1 MSASLHP
8 PVRQTGPVPTSPDSA
23 RHPCFSAGAHAR
35 WGRVHLPVAP
45 RCNIACGFC
54 DRRYSCLNESRPG
67 VTAGVLAPEEAVEL
81 AVRQNRLLQGRLS
94 VAGIAGPGDPLA
106 NPEQTL
112 AALELASRRLPGIM
126 LCLSTNGL
134 ALPDWVDELVALG
147 VGHLTVTVNAATP
160 RTGAR
165 IYLRAEDAGRTLQG
179 EEATSLL
186 LARQREG
193 IGRASALGIAV
204 KVNTVVVPGV
214 NDGEVEAIARQAR
227 AWGAGLMNCIPL
239 IPVPGTPLA
248 FCGEPEPGTL
258 QQVRAQAERHL
269 PQMRHCTRCRADAC
283 GLLGSSGMLG
293 DLPSAPSPFAVSA
306 LGRGAVRLRQTSH

>member
-8 PVRQTGPVPTSPDSA
+8 PLRQAGPVPPSPDSA

-45 RCNIACGFC
+45 RCNIVCGFC

-67 VTAGVLAPEEAVEL
+67 VTAGVLAPEEAVDL

-134 ALPDWVDELVALG
+134 ALPDWVDELAALG
-147 VGHLTVTVNAATP
+147 IGHLTVTVNAAAP

-179 EEATSLL
+179 EEGASLL

-193 IGRASALGIAV
+193 IRRASALGIAV
-204 KVNTVVVPGV
+204 KVNTASLPLAQAL
-214 NDGEVEAIARQAR
+214 EASSRTFAGLRETLRQASQELR
-227 AWGAGLMNCIPL
+227 DY
-239 IPVPGTPLA
+239 LA
-248 FCGEPEPGTL
+248 DPNK
-258 QQVRAQAERHL
+258 
-269 PQMRHCTRCRADAC
+269 
-283 GLLGSSGMLG
+283 
-293 DLPSAPSPFAVSA
+293 
-306 LGRGAVRLRQTSH
+306 RL

>member
-8 PVRQTGPVPTSPDSA
+8 PVPHAGPVPPSPDSA

-45 RCNIACGFC
+45 RCNIVCGFC

-67 VTAGVLAPEEAVEL
+67 VTAGVLAPEEAVDL

-134 ALPDWVDELVALG
+134 ALPDWVDELAALG
-147 VGHLTVTVNAATP
+147 VGHLTVTVNAATS

-179 EEATSLL
+179 EEGASLL

-193 IGRASALGIAV
+193 IRRASALGIAV

-214 NDGEVEAIARQAR
+214 NDGEVEAIARQAK
-227 AWGAGLMNCIPL
+227 AWGARLMNCIPL

-248 FCGEPEPGTL
+248 FCGEPAPESL
-258 QQVRAQAERHL
+258 RRLRVQAEAYL

-293 DLPSAPSPFAVSA
+293 DLPPSPFAVSS
-306 LGRGAVRLRQTSH
+306 LGRRGCRPQQTSH